1 MNNIV
6 RRVALRR
13 SLFLGSL
20 CGALLALA
28 PISAAFSQAAPAA
41 QDTAEATACTCTCE
55 VCLAKHGPKAKPTAA
70 WKLELSVGTAASS
83 QGVRVAAP
91 KASQERGYLGVFL
104 GGSGDGD
111 GAVVANV
118 VDGAAAGR
126 AGMKTG
132 DLIVVAEELP
142 ITSAQ
147 DLLGALSDLKV
158 GDVATFEVER
168 GDDELKFSVT
178 LGARPSVDGAE
189 NTQLRQITF
198 APQKPA
204 KPAKASKPSK
214 PAKPA
219 KASKGKRQMRSDFFL
234 GRGEADAQSVTAM
247 PTATVEKLLSARD
260 EADAMRKQIR
270 VLEKQVA
277 ELRKVVEQMQAELK
291 RRR

>member
-20 CGALLALA
+20 CGALLALT

-41 QDTAEATACTCTCE
+41 QDTAKATACTCTCE

-70 WKLELSVGTAASS
+70 WKLQLSVGTAAPS
-83 QGVRVAAP
+83 QGARVAAP

-189 NTQLRQITF
+189 NTQLRQITLT
-198 APQKPA
+198 PQ
-204 KPAKASKPSK
+204 KPAKASKP
-214 PAKPA
+214 AKP
-219 KASKGKRQMRSDFFL
+219 SKGKRQMRSDFFL

-247 PTATVEKLLSARD
+247 PTATAEKLLSARD
-260 EADAMRKQIR
+260 EADAMREQIR

-277 ELRKVVEQMQAELK
+277 ELRKVVEQMQAELN